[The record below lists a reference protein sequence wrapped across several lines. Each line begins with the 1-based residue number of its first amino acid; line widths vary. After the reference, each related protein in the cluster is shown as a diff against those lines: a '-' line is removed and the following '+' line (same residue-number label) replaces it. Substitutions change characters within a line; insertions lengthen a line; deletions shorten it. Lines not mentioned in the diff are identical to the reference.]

1 MKPVKPIFTDSPL
14 LNPHKQ
20 PSAYPRRVLLA
31 VSGLS
36 PQIVTETIY
45 SLAADP
51 AIPFIP
57 TEVQLITALPP

>member
-1 MKPVKPIFTDSPL
+1 M
-14 LNPHKQ
+14 Q